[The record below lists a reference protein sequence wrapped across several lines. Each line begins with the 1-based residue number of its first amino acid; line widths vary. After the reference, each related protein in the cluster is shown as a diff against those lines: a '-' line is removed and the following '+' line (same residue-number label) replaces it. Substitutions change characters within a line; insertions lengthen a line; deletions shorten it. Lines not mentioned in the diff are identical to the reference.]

1 MSAPETNG
9 SKARLDAGHWVD
21 EHADVLYR
29 YALQRVRRRDV
40 AEELVQETFLAA
52 LRAREGFAGQSSEQ
66 TWLVGILRHK
76 IVDHIRRDAQAKS
89 RNSQDKQDA
98 TVDRFFKKDGHWKNG
113 SSDWGV
119 DPVALLEKR
128 DFWMVFEKCFSGLPG
143 KLADA
148 FVLRELEEL
157 QPRQVCD
164 NLKISE
170 SNLWVRLHRA
180 RVLLKE
186 CLERHWFRSKGRK

>member
-1 MSAPETNG
+1 MSAPETSG
-9 SKARLDAGHWVD
+9 SQAKPDVSHWVD
-21 EHADVLYR
+21 EHADVLYG

-52 LRAREGFAGQSSEQ
+52 LRARADFAGQSSER

-89 RNSQDKQDA
+89 RDAQDKQEHG
-98 TVDRFFKKDGHWKNG
+98 VDRFFKKDGHWKNG
-113 SSDWGV
+113 SQNWGV
-119 DPVALLEKR
+119 DPVALLEQR
-128 DFWMVFEKCFSGLPG
+128 DFWVVFEKCFSGLPR

-157 QPRQVCD
+157 QPGQVCD
-164 NLKISE
+164 SLKISE

-186 CLERHWFRSKGRK
+186 CLEHHWFRTKDKG